1 MEPIISPWIF
11 YLISVSE
18 SLKVFS
24 IIAAILIFILLLFLF
39 GVRSETY
46 DEEPKIELCKWI
58 KISAISVVIFSFLS
72 ITLPSEQ
79 TSYNMLTAQYVTPNN
94 IQNGKEA
101 IVDMIREISTAVR
114 EGK

>member
-24 IIAAILIFILLLFLF
+24 ITATILIFVLLFSLF
-39 GVRSETY
+39 IVRTVTF
-46 DEEPKIELCKWI
+46 DEEPRAELCKWI
-58 KISAISVVIFSFLS
+58 RISAISVVIFSFLS
-72 ITLPSEQ
+72 IALPSEQ
-79 TSYNMLTAQYVTPNN
+79 TSYNMLTAQYATSNN

-101 IVDMIREISTAVR
+101 IVDMIREIATIVK